1 MTRRRESGANDQDAE
16 NTGATA
22 TAADGTSRKPHAGEH
37 PRGHPP
43 PDNNVVLA
51 GSALL
56 EGIARGVGSRIAA
69 RSRPSSRSPEV
80 SKPAARRPGSR
91 QSPCPACK
99 LTTRCPDRRGGL
111 PSRPAPAAGHCGVLR
126 LDREAVDEGW
136 APGSSASRSQLR
148 RLVTARGRSWA
159 PSPRPRSL
167 AHPCWSNS
175 WAGLPA
181 DAPRAGI
188 PLGGLPGGP
197 WMGLTAIH
205 SALCRAI

>member
-1 MTRRRESGANDQDAE
+1 MQKTPV
-16 NTGATA
+16 TA

-69 RSRPSSRSPEV
+69 RSRPSARSPEV
-80 SKPAARRPGSR
+80 SKPAVRRPGR
-91 QSPCPACK
+91 PQSPCPACK

-111 PSRPAPAAGHCGVLR
+111 PSRPAAAAGHRSVLR

-136 APGSSASRSQLR
+136 APGSSAPRSQVR
-148 RLVTARGRSWA
+148 RLVTGRGRSWVRQRRCARLSCTRSITPGTGKPLA
-159 PSPRPRSL
+159 P
-167 AHPCWSNS
+167 HWSTS
-175 WAGLPA
+175 
-181 DAPRAGI
+181 R
-188 PLGGLPGGP
+188 
-197 WMGLTAIH
+197 
-205 SALCRAI
+205 